1 MRGDQFKVRDY
12 IVHYGYD
19 FVIDAIERAIDL
31 KNAKEM
37 SKQRQGM
44 IPTVSRN
51 EGECRIIEM
60 AKKMSIRI
68 GGADNG

>member
-37 SKQRQGM
+37 SKQRKGM

-68 GGADNG
+68 GGVDNG